1 MPDDIRDIL
10 VEIIDSYGIKILED
24 PDRLAQFLEDRSSL
38 RPEDTFHL
46 TFALRFLLKCGWRP
60 SRREYMKEGAD
71 YRASLESQLG
81 FTKEQAA
88 EVMKLINWL
97 MEMEY
102 GGSEGEAE
110 TGAVVAVPGNLKKIA
125 GGVAN
130 RPRTMRIRKKSLY
143 NGLILIVVAR
153 RARRRSSFRSA
164 TRGRPRAT
172 SCASLSSRRC
182 LGLTRACRTCSSR
195 RRSLRSSAINS
206 RGLSRGEYRLKVIG
220 YDLPADPAGGGEGR
234 RERHEATGAC
244 SSWSSGAPDAAKTL
258 APLADELEAPLVVA
272 APEPLD
278 GPLLDESSLPYL
290 YSFSL
295 VNDAASRG
303 KILSYFATQALH
315 KKKIAFYYDPSDA
328 VSSAVYKSAR
338 KWAAGFGAEVVAEL
352 PYGRGGGHYAAM
364 RAFAESG
371 ADLLML
377 PGRGRRGGRDFAPA
391 RSRGLRSGRAR
402 RRLYRQA
409 AAAGGPRPR
418 RELVDKRSLRAR
430 PADKLRAAR
439 VPQPIQRGVPAR
451 RRYSGDTLIRRRD
464 VDSLGLPQHAGL
476 PRRGYTPH
484 AACDAR
490 PCPRPH
496 DAHDRPAH
504 THAAQQILGDN
515 ILRGG
520 QGHLP
525 APLHDAPQL
534 KKRARRE

>member
-102 GGSEGEAE
+102 GGSEDEEE
-110 TGAVVAVPGNLKKIA
+110 TGVVVAVPGNLKKIA

-143 NGLILIVVAR
+143 NGIILIVSLAVLAALFFQIGNQRTPAGDELRIAFFAPMSGPDAR
-153 RARRRSSFRSA
+153 
-164 TRGRPRAT
+164 
-172 SCASLSSRRC
+172 LSHVQLKAAQLAVERV
-182 LGLTRACRTCSSR
+182 
-195 RRSLRSSAINS
+195 NS
-206 RGLSRGEYRLKVIG
+206 RGLARGEYKLKVIG
-220 YDLPADPAGGGEGR
+220 FDLPADPAAAERAVENVMKDKSMLVMVLGR
-234 RERHEATGAC
+234 A
-244 SSWSSGAPDAAKTL
+244 SAAKTL

-272 APEPLD
+272 SPNPLEA
-278 GPLLDESSLPYL
+278 PLLDESSLPYL

-338 KWAAGFGAEVVAEL
+338 KWAVGFGAEVVAEL

-377 PGRGRRGGRDFAPA
+377 PGAG
-391 RSRGLRSGRAR
+391 
-402 RRLYRQA
+402 
-409 AAAGGPRPR
+409 AAAGEILPQRAAAGFGADALGDGYTDRLPQQAGRALAGSWWINEVSALDPQISSVL
-418 RELVDKRSLRAR
+418 REYRSLYNEECQ
-430 PADKLRAAR
+430 PGDVTAAILSYDAVMWIASAFR
-439 VPQPIQRGVPAR
+439 STPGFRGEAIR
-451 RRYSGDTLIRRRD
+451 HTLLATRD
-464 VDSLGLPQHAGL
+464 LVL
-476 PRRGYTPH
+476 
-484 AACDAR
+484 
-490 PCPRPH
+490 
-496 DAHDRPAH
+496 AH
-504 THAAQQILGDN
+504 TTLTIDPRTHM
-515 ILRGG
+515 
-520 QGHLP
+520 
-525 APLHDAPQL
+525 PLNKSSAIIYCEEDKGIFQ
-534 KKRARRE
+534 RRFTMRRN

>member
-102 GGSEGEAE
+102 GGSEDEEE

-143 NGLILIVVAR
+143 NGIILIVSLAVLAALFFQIGNQRTPAGDELRIAFFAPMSGPDAR
-153 RARRRSSFRSA
+153 
-164 TRGRPRAT
+164 
-172 SCASLSSRRC
+172 LSHVQLKAAQLAVERV
-182 LGLTRACRTCSSR
+182 
-195 RRSLRSSAINS
+195 NS
-206 RGLSRGEYRLKVIG
+206 RGLARGEYKLKVIG
-220 YDLPADPAGGGEGR
+220 FDLPADPAAAERAVENVMKDKSMLVMVLGR
-234 RERHEATGAC
+234 A
-244 SSWSSGAPDAAKTL
+244 SAAKTL
-258 APLADELEAPLVVA
+258 APLADELEA
-272 APEPLD
+272 
-278 GPLLDESSLPYL
+278 PLLDESSLPYL

-377 PGRGRRGGRDFAPA
+377 PGAG
-391 RSRGLRSGRAR
+391 
-402 RRLYRQA
+402 
-409 AAAGGPRPR
+409 AAAGEILPQRAAAGFGADALGDGYTDRLPQQAGRALAGSWWINEVSALDPQISSVL
-418 RELVDKRSLRAR
+418 REYRSLYNEECQ
-430 PADKLRAAR
+430 PGDVTAAILSYDAVMWIASAFR
-439 VPQPIQRGVPAR
+439 STPGFRGEAIR
-451 RRYSGDTLIRRRD
+451 HTLLATRD
-464 VDSLGLPQHAGL
+464 LIL
-476 PRRGYTPH
+476 
-484 AACDAR
+484 
-490 PCPRPH
+490 
-496 DAHDRPAH
+496 AH
-504 THAAQQILGDN
+504 TTLTIDPRTHM
-515 ILRGG
+515 
-520 QGHLP
+520 
-525 APLHDAPQL
+525 PLNKSSAIIYCEEDKGIFQ
-534 KKRARRE
+534 RRFTMRRN